1 MLTKNN
7 KVTII
12 ILNIKIVE
20 KGEADKLKYI
30 KRSAENVIKR
40 QEKLFKTILVTG
52 ARQVGKTTMLKN
64 LKSNINYITLDDMI
78 LNGLAKEDP
87 KLFLKSNKKPLII
100 DEIQYAPDLLRY
112 IKMEIDGS
120 EEKAMF
126 YLTGSQQFH
135 LMKNVSESL
144 AGRIGI
150 LNLLGLSL
158 REIKEIGFQDPF
170 IPTEEYLIKRE
181 KKHIDISYSEIWN
194 IIHKG
199 TMPALYQEENDFE
212 MFYSMYVNT
221 YIERDVR
228 NLTQVGDTLAFLKFM
243 TALAS
248 RIGGLLNLNAVANEV
263 GISVPTAQR
272 WLSILVSS
280 NIVYLLEP
288 YYNNIMKRAVKTPKV
303 YFLDTGLVSY
313 LTKWKN
319 KDVLESGNMSGNF
332 FENFVIVEII
342 KSYYNNGE
350 LRPPL
355 YFYRDKDKKE
365 IDLIIE
371 QNGKLYPVEIKKSAN
386 PNKDMISNFKVL
398 EKVGEVGAGGI
409 ICMYDKI
416 VNLDEKNRV
425 IPYSYL

>member
-1 MLTKNN
+1 M
-7 KVTII
+7 
-12 ILNIKIVE
+12 
-20 KGEADKLKYI
+20 KYI
-30 KRSAENVIKR
+30 KRSAENVIKK
-40 QEKLFKTILVTG
+40 QEKMFKAILITG
-52 ARQVGKTTMLKN
+52 SRQVGKTTMLKN
-64 LKSNINYITLDDMI
+64 VKSNINYITLDDML
-78 LNGLAKEDP
+78 LNQSAKEDP
-87 KLFLKSNKKPLII
+87 SLFLKSNKPPIII

-112 IKMEIDGS
+112 IKIEIDNS
-120 EEKAMF
+120 DKKAMF

-158 REIKEIGFQDPF
+158 REIKEIDFNRPF
-170 IPTEEYLIKRE
+170 IPTKEYFEERE
-181 KKHIDISYSEIWN
+181 KINAEISYDEIWD

-199 TMPALYQEENDFE
+199 TMPALYQEESDFE

-228 NLTQVGDTLAFLKFM
+228 NLTQVGDTLTFFKFM

-248 RIGGLLNLNAVANEV
+248 RIGQLLNLNSVATEV
-263 GISVPTAQR
+263 GITIPTAQR

-288 YYNNIMKRAVKTPKV
+288 YYNNITKRAVKTPKI

-313 LTKWKN
+313 LTKWKD
-319 KDVLESGNMSGNF
+319 KKVLETGNMAGNF

-342 KSYYNNGE
+342 KSYYNSGE
-350 LRPPL
+350 LRPPI
-355 YFYRDKDKKE
+355 YFYRDKEKKE

-371 QNGKLYPVEIKKSAN
+371 QNGKLHPIEIKKSAN
-386 PNKDMISNFKVL
+386 PSKDMIANFKVL
-398 EKVGEVGAGGI
+398 EKVGNVGEGGI
-409 ICMYDKI
+409 ICMYDKMI
-416 VNLDEKNRV
+416 DLDDKNKV
-425 IPYSYL
+425 IPYRYL

>member
-1 MLTKNN
+1 M
-7 KVTII
+7 
-12 ILNIKIVE
+12 
-20 KGEADKLKYI
+20 KYI
-30 KRSAENVIKR
+30 KRSAESTIKK
-40 QEKLFKTILVTG
+40 QEKMFKAILVTG

-78 LNGLAKEDP
+78 LNQAAIEDP
-87 KLFLKSNKKPLII
+87 NLFLKSNKPPIII

-112 IKMEIDGS
+112 IKIAIDNS

-158 REIKEIGFQDPF
+158 REIKNIDFNKVF
-170 IPTEEYLIKRE
+170 VPTEDYIAE
-181 KKHIDISYSEIWN
+181 KGKYDMKFSYDEIWD

-199 TMPALYQEENDFE
+199 TMPALYQENIDFE
-212 MFYSMYVNT
+212 MYYSMYVNT

-228 NLTQVGDTLAFLKFM
+228 NLTQVGDTLTFLKFM

-248 RIGGLLNLNAVANEV
+248 RIGQLLNLNNVANEV
-263 GISVPTAQR
+263 GITIPTAQR

-288 YYNNIMKRAVKTPKV
+288 YYNNIMKRAIKTPKI
-303 YFLDTGLVSY
+303 YFLDTGLVAY

-319 KDVLESGNMSGNF
+319 KEVLEAGNMAGSF
-332 FENFVIVEII
+332 FENFVIIEIV

-355 YFYRDKDKKE
+355 YFYRDKEKNE

-371 QNGKLYPVEIKKSAN
+371 QNGQLHPIEIKKSAT
-386 PNKDMISNFKVL
+386 PTKEMISNFKVL
-398 EKVGEVGAGGI
+398 EKLGNVGEGGL
-409 ICMYDKI
+409 ICMYDKVI
-416 VNLDEKNRV
+416 NFNEKNKV
-425 IPYSYL
+425 IPYNYL

>member
-1 MLTKNN
+1 M
-7 KVTII
+7 
-12 ILNIKIVE
+12 
-20 KGEADKLKYI
+20 KYI
-30 KRSAENVIKR
+30 KRDAEEVIKK
-40 QEKLFKTILVTG
+40 QEKIFRTILVTG

-64 LKSNINYITLDDMI
+64 LKSNINYITLDDML
-78 LNGLAKEDP
+78 LNQAANEDP
-87 KLFLKSNKKPLII
+87 NLFIKSHTTPIII

-112 IKMEIDGS
+112 IKIEIDNS
-120 EEKAMF
+120 EQKAMF
-126 YLTGSQQFH
+126 YLAGSQQFH

-158 REIKEIGFQDPF
+158 REIKEIDFHKEF
-170 IPTEEYLIKRE
+170 IPTQTYLKERE
-181 KKHIDISYSEIWN
+181 KYNTKISYNEIWD

-199 TMPALYQEENDFE
+199 TMPALYQEESDFE
-212 MFYSMYVNT
+212 MHYTTYVNT

-228 NLTQVGDTLAFLKFM
+228 NLTQVGHTLTFLKFM

-248 RIGGLLNLNAVANEV
+248 RIGQLLNLNSVASEV
-263 GISVPTAQR
+263 GITVPTAQR
-272 WLSILVSS
+272 WLSILISS

-288 YYNNIMKRAVKTPKV
+288 YYNNIVKRAVKTPKI

-313 LTKWKN
+313 LTRWKN
-319 KDVLESGNMSGNF
+319 KDVLESGNMAGNF

-355 YFYRDKDKKE
+355 YFYRDKEKKE

-371 QNGKLYPVEIKKSAN
+371 QNGKLYPIEIKKSAN
-386 PNKDMISNFKVL
+386 PSKEILSNFKVL
-398 EKVGEVGAGGI
+398 EKVGTVGEGGI

-416 VNLDEKNRV
+416 IDLDEKNKV
-425 IPYSYL
+425 IPYQYL

>member
-1 MLTKNN
+1 M
-7 KVTII
+7 
-12 ILNIKIVE
+12 
-20 KGEADKLKYI
+20 KYI
-30 KRSAENVIKR
+30 KRSAENVIKK
-40 QEKLFKTILVTG
+40 QEKIFKAILITG

-64 LKSNINYITLDDMI
+64 LKSNVNYITLDDML
-78 LNGLAKEDP
+78 LNQSAKEDP
-87 KLFLKSNKKPLII
+87 NLFLKSNKKPLII
-100 DEIQYAPDLLRY
+100 DEVQYAPELLRY
-112 IKMEIDGS
+112 IKIELDNS

-135 LMKNVSESL
+135 LMKDVSESL

-158 REIKEIGFQDPF
+158 REIKDIDFNNPF
-170 IPTEEYLIKRE
+170 IPTEEYLRE
-181 KKHIDISYSEIWN
+181 KEKYNKDISYNEIWD
-194 IIHKG
+194 IIHRG

-228 NLTQVGDTLAFLKFM
+228 NLTQVGDTLTFLKFM

-248 RIGGLLNLNAVANEV
+248 RIGQLLNLNTVANEV
-263 GISVPTAQR
+263 GITIPTAQR
-272 WLSILVSS
+272 WLSILISS

-288 YYNNIMKRAVKTPKV
+288 YYNNIMKRAVKTPKI

-319 KDVLESGNMSGNF
+319 KDVLEAGNMAGNF

-355 YFYRDKDKKE
+355 YFYRDKEKKE

-371 QNGKLYPVEIKKSAN
+371 QNGKLHPIEIKKSAN
-386 PNKDMISNFKVL
+386 PTKDMISNFKVL
-398 EKVGEVGAGGI
+398 EKVGELGDGGI
-409 ICMYDKI
+409 ICMYDKLI
-416 VNLDEKNRV
+416 NLDEKNRV
-425 IPYSYL
+425 IPYTYL

>member
-1 MLTKNN
+1 M
-7 KVTII
+7 
-12 ILNIKIVE
+12 
-20 KGEADKLKYI
+20 KYI
-30 KRSAENVIKR
+30 KRSAENVIRK
-40 QEKLFKTILVTG
+40 QEKIFKAILITG

-64 LKSNINYITLDDMI
+64 TKPNVNYITLDDML
-78 LNGLAKEDP
+78 LNQSAKEDP
-87 KLFLKSNKKPLII
+87 NLFLKSNKKPLII
-100 DEIQYAPDLLRY
+100 DEVQYAPELLRY
-112 IKMEIDGS
+112 IKIELDNS

-144 AGRIGI
+144 AGRIEI

-158 REIKEIGFQDPF
+158 REIKEIDFNNPF
-170 IPTEEYLIKRE
+170 IPTKEYLRERE
-181 KKHIDISYSEIWN
+181 KYNKDISYSEIWD

-228 NLTQVGDTLAFLKFM
+228 NLTQIGDTLTFFKFM
-243 TALAS
+243 TSLAS
-248 RIGGLLNLNAVANEV
+248 RIGGLLNLNTVANEV
-263 GISVPTAQR
+263 GITIPTAQR
-272 WLSILVSS
+272 WLSILISS

-288 YYNNIMKRAVKTPKV
+288 YYNNIMKRAVKTPKI

-319 KDVLESGNMSGNF
+319 KDVLESGNMAGNF

-350 LRPPL
+350 LRPPI

-371 QNGKLYPVEIKKSAN
+371 QNGKLHPIEIKKSAN
-386 PNKDMISNFKVL
+386 PTKDMISNFKVL
-398 EKVGEVGAGGI
+398 EKVGEVGDGGI
-409 ICMYDKI
+409 ICMYDKLI
-416 VNLDEKNRV
+416 NLDEKNRI
-425 IPYSYL
+425 IPYTYL

>member
-1 MLTKNN
+1 M
-7 KVTII
+7 
-12 ILNIKIVE
+12 
-20 KGEADKLKYI
+20 KYI
-30 KRSAENVIKR
+30 KRSAEKVI
-40 QEKLFKTILVTG
+40 EKEEKMFKAILVTG

-64 LKSNINYITLDDMI
+64 LKPNTNYITLDDML
-78 LNGLAKEDP
+78 LNQSAKEDP
-87 KLFLKSNKKPLII
+87 DLFLKSHPAPIII

-112 IKMEIDGS
+112 IKIAIDNN
-120 EEKAMF
+120 EKKAQF

-135 LMKNVSESL
+135 LMKDVSESL

-158 REIKEIGFQDPF
+158 REITETDFYKPF
-170 IPTEEYLIKRE
+170 IPTQDYFKERE
-181 KKHIDISYSEIWN
+181 MYKTSISYSEIWD

-199 TMPALYQEENDFE
+199 TMPALYQKDSDFDI
-212 MFYSMYVNT
+212 FYTMYVNT

-228 NLTQVGDTLAFLKFM
+228 NLTQVGDTLTFLKFM
-243 TALAS
+243 TVLAS
-248 RIGGLLNLNAVANEV
+248 RIGQLLNLQSIANEV
-263 GISVPTAQR
+263 GISIPTAQR

-288 YYNNIMKRAVKTPKV
+288 YYNNIAKRAIKTPKV

-319 KDVLESGNMSGNF
+319 KDVLESGNMAGNF

-355 YFYRDKDKKE
+355 YFYRDKEKRE

-371 QNGKLYPVEIKKSAN
+371 QNGKLHPIEIKKSAN
-386 PNKDMISNFKVL
+386 PNKDMISNFNVL
-398 EKVGEVGAGGI
+398 EKIGKTGEGGI
-409 ICMYDKI
+409 ICMYDKMI
-416 VNLDEKNRV
+416 DLDEKNKV
-425 IPYSYL
+425 IPYNYL

>member
-1 MLTKNN
+1 M
-7 KVTII
+7 
-12 ILNIKIVE
+12 
-20 KGEADKLKYI
+20 KYI
-30 KRSAENVIKR
+30 KRSAENVISK
-40 QEKLFKTILVTG
+40 QEKMFKAILITG
-52 ARQVGKTTMLKN
+52 SRQVGKTTMLKN
-64 LKSNINYITLDDMI
+64 IKSDINYITLDDML
-78 LNGLAKEDP
+78 LNQLANDDP
-87 KLFLKSNKKPLII
+87 SLFLKSNQPPIII

-112 IKMEIDGS
+112 IKIAIDNS
-120 EEKAMF
+120 DKKAMF

-158 REIKEIGFQDPF
+158 REIKEVDFNDPF
-170 IPTEEYLIKRE
+170 IPTEEYLGKRKE
-181 KKHIDISYSEIWN
+181 FDTNISYDEIWN

-199 TMPALYQEENDFE
+199 TMPALYQKESDFE

-228 NLTQVGDTLAFLKFM
+228 NLTQVGDTLTFLKFM

-248 RIGGLLNLNAVANEV
+248 RIGQLLNLNNVATEV
-263 GISVPTAQR
+263 GITVPTAQR

-288 YYNNIMKRAVKTPKV
+288 YYNNIMKRTVKTPKI

-313 LTKWKN
+313 LTRWKN
-319 KDVLESGNMSGNF
+319 KEVLESGNMAGNF

-342 KSYYNNGE
+342 KSYYNSGE
-350 LRPPL
+350 LRPPI
-355 YFYRDKDKKE
+355 YFYRDKEKNE

-371 QNGKLYPVEIKKSAN
+371 QNGKLYPIEIKKSAN
-386 PNKDMISNFKVL
+386 PSKDMISSFKVL
-398 EKVGEVGAGGI
+398 EKVGNIGEGGI
-409 ICMYDKI
+409 ICMNDKI
-416 VNLDEKNRV
+416 IDLDEKNKV
-425 IPYSYL
+425 IPYKYL